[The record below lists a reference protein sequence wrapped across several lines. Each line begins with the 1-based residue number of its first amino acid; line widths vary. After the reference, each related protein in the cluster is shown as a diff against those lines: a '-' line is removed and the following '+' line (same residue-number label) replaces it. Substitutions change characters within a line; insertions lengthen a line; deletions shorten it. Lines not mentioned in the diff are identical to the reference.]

1 MPVGLGVTVQGPL
14 QRPSVSGQWPSTRM
28 TILSPS
34 SFWWFPHP
42 HSPSGTGRTPVVEW
56 LSELSSVI
64 VTGLAGQSPHAPACA
79 IMLAMSS
86 TTTTPTRW
94 LLWPPITPPPT
105 TSPFPGSLGLASPPR
120 PLSATGKAVTMAFCP
135 RGRDQHSLEASWNLP
150 SRGGQGRA
158 GRAVTV
164 PMCESCPLLSLS
176 HPVQLKIRAKP
187 NVSSCKSVRA
197 YSPFPNN
204 RNSSAHTCNSGKS
217 STHSCQCQ
225 SNATPTDPSGYIN
238 ILAPPP
244 PSSQVHHR
252 RNHPPPFRSGITKL
266 WV

>member
-1 MPVGLGVTVQGPL
+1 MHQLAPSCSPCPRPPQPQRGGFFGP
-14 QRPSVSGQWPSTRM
+14 QSRRRPPHL
-28 TILSPS
+28 LSRVP
-34 SFWWFPHP
+34 W
-42 HSPSGTGRTPVVEW
+42 G
-56 LSELSSVI
+56 
-64 VTGLAGQSPHAPACA
+64 
-79 IMLAMSS
+79 
-86 TTTTPTRW
+86 
-94 LLWPPITPPPT
+94 WPP
-105 TSPFPGSLGLASPPR
+105 PPR
-120 PLSATGKAVTMAFCP
+120 PSSATGKAVTMAFCP

-244 PSSQVHHR
+244 PFLPGPPSTEPSTTLQIRHHEALGMTSRRSSPR
-252 RNHPPPFRSGITKL
+252 
-266 WV
+266 